1 MISTRILL
9 LLAALALACI
19 AVING
24 EVQSDC
30 NKVTSTSFPL
40 QGAQPTLA
48 SVLGERCKKY
58 NSTTEELDGTWIGY
72 NTKSPQNCKVCCAR
86 KDDKGNLHY
95 TLMAAPANF
104 PCGKNKKC
112 LNGVCK

>member
-9 LLAALALACI
+9 LLAALALARI

-30 NKVTSTSFPL
+30 NKVTSTSFPP

-72 NTKSPQNCKVCCAR
+72 VSFYPSEINYMRCPINMR
-86 KDDKGNLHY
+86 K
-95 TLMAAPANF
+95 
-104 PCGKNKKC
+104 
-112 LNGVCK
+112 